1 VNVGSTVRSTS
12 AGDLYRVNAEPTR
25 LLFWQARN
33 ASRLA
38 PVACAAMLI
47 SALEAA
53 TVPGNRL
60 WQSFAIRASSAGR
73 CAPAASVIR
82 PRLMP
87 YMPAFQDTI
96 VCTRECPGH
105 SSLSMPHAQ
114 SVTHPCPEWSSG
126 SVPTLRTVRHEQTVR
141 LLSARQQQP
150 RAEPHENQK
159 GAIECMNRPETFA
172 VASYDSMKHTRR
184 RYRPGPAAP
193 RRSGT
198 ALAIPGRAGSRP
210 PSQGGPGTACGEAGT
225 VEPRDTSSGAR

>member
-1 VNVGSTVRSTS
+1 MNVGSKVRSTS
-12 AGDLYRVNAEPTR
+12 AGDLYRVNAERTR
-25 LLFWQARN
+25 LLFWLARN

-60 WQSFAIRASSAGR
+60 WQSFAIRASSASR

-87 YMPAFQDTI
+87 YMPAFQVTI

-114 SVTHPCPEWSSG
+114 SVTHPCPGAEQ
-126 SVPTLRTVRHEQTVR
+126 RVRANPENCTSREKCARPVRKVAATPVGITREPKGCNRMHEQTR
-141 LLSARQQQP
+141 NFRSSHL
-150 RAEPHENQK
+150 
-159 GAIECMNRPETFA
+159 T
-172 VASYDSMKHTRR
+172 TR
-184 RYRPGPAAP
+184 
-193 RRSGT
+193 
-198 ALAIPGRAGSRP
+198 
-210 PSQGGPGTACGEAGT
+210 
-225 VEPRDTSSGAR
+225 